1 LLALVLLTGV
11 STFGV
16 TGTIAYLK
24 YLQALKQNA
33 VNQLSGVRN
42 SKAYQIEVYYRIIHS
57 YVLTLSEDRMF
68 IDAIKAFRT
77 AYRKLNATSVPAGTL
92 VAFREDYLTRF
103 YPEMQKLHL
112 ARTRLDYRL
121 EDYLPFTS
129 AALQLQSASSRRTLV
144 LATGA
149 ARWKVPGTIA
159 NIAACTPNII
169 APFEASSKSS
179 GITIYI

>member
-1 LLALVLLTGV
+1 
-11 STFGV
+11 V

-92 VAFREDYLTRF
+92 
-103 YPEMQKLHL
+103 
-112 ARTRLDYRL
+112 
-121 EDYLPFTS
+121 
-129 AALQLQSASSRRTLV
+129 SRC
-144 LATGA
+144 A
-149 ARWKVPGTIA
+149 
-159 NIAACTPNII
+159 
-169 APFEASSKSS
+169 
-179 GITIYI
+179 